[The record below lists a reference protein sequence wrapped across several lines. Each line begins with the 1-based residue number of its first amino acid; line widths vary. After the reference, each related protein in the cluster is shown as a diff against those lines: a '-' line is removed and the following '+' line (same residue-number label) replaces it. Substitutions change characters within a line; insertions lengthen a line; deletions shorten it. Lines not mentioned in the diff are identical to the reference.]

1 MRQSNTM
8 NRVMHRFA
16 GIAAAFAIAIL
27 FGAQPSDAQTATI
40 SGKLID
46 RQCSVIDALQQQP
59 LAEYRCTLWVEVTY
73 ACTTGACK
81 ITHTVYCPNT
91 TADNR
96 PMNSAFWTCVDDG
109 GMQIRGGT
117 VTITGYLRT
126 PTQQLDHRGEILG
139 YSFQY

>member
-1 MRQSNTM
+1 MRQRQSI
-8 NRVMHRFA
+8 NRIIGVLA
-16 GIAAAFAIAIL
+16 IVGITVV
-27 FGAQPSDAQTATI
+27 FGAQPSNAQTATI

-59 LAEYRCTLWVEVTY
+59 PAEYRCTLWVEVTY

-81 ITHTVYCPNT
+81 TTHTVYCPN
-91 TADNR
+91 AAVDGR
-96 PMNSAFWTCVDDG
+96 PTSSAFWTCADDG